1 MCFFKITCFFSVFLF
16 GLSSLSMP
24 SLSSVHFCTSLSPL
38 FVFSS
43 IYLPLSFHSPFLGI
57 CPNVCLLVSSCGSR
71 FCSLSVL
78 ELIHLES
85 VLKHQPGAPSLP
97 PFVFFILLLY
107 FNPVLFQSVAFLPF
121 LSLLHAITCWT
132 SSFLGVFWC
141 ASLPFS
147 VCRFVFLLSSFLFS
161 HIIVLSSPNPL
172 KCLVCVVLFWCLSSR
187 PWTSAFIHIISF
199 CCCFYFFKS

>member
-1 MCFFKITCFFSVFLF
+1 MCIFKITCLFSVFLF
-16 GLSSLSMP
+16 RLSSLSMP

-97 PFVFFILLLY
+97 PFCFFILLLY
-107 FNPVLFQSVAFLPF
+107 SNPVLFQSVAFSPFSAFPLPVACHYLLDFF
-121 LSLLHAITCWT
+121 LSWCVLMCFSAIFCLLLCFCSSLP
-132 SSFLGVFWC
+132 SSFHTL
-141 ASLPFS
+141 
-147 VCRFVFLLSSFLFS
+147 
-161 HIIVLSSPNPL
+161 
-172 KCLVCVVLFWCLSSR
+172 
-187 PWTSAFIHIISF
+187 SF
-199 CCCFYFFKS
+199 CHLPIL

>member
-1 MCFFKITCFFSVFLF
+1 
-16 GLSSLSMP
+16 MP

-43 IYLPLSFHSPFLGI
+43 IYLPLSFHSPFLCI

-97 PFVFFILLLY
+97 PFCFFFILLLY
-107 FNPVLFQSVAFLPF
+107 SNPVLFQSVAFFPFSAFPLPVACHYLLDFSLSWCVLMCFSTIFCLNCLLLCFAPLF
-121 LSLLHAITCWT
+121 LPLFTHYRSVISQ
-132 SSFLGVFWC
+132 SSEV
-141 ASLPFS
+141 FS
-147 VCRFVFLLSSFLFS
+147 VC
-161 HIIVLSSPNPL
+161 
-172 KCLVCVVLFWCLSSR
+172 CVVLMPFQQALD
-187 PWTSAFIHIISF
+187 ISI
-199 CCCFYFFKS
+199 YTYY